1 MTEETVTYATEQSDS
16 SAESLGMVLLA
27 VAEALVEEADAVM
40 KVVGVAELDSLVLEG
55 ADEGDT
61 EDEEADE
68 GRAELTTSA
77 STTAALPLVEDE
89 EAAEEESLP
98 TPALVLRAVTS
109 PAEVAFHTESAEPI
123 ASTAAVSVNEPKSPE
138 PDKELIWQ
146 SRPRAAEQEAASPA
160 VGTLKRPLV
169 SLRVAAETGAL
180 QSWKTLPSM
189 RILAPAS
196 TSKLWLQCG

>member
-1 MTEETVTYATEQSDS
+1 M
-16 SAESLGMVLLA
+16 LLA
-27 VAEALVEEADAVM
+27 VAEAWAEVADAVT
-40 KVVGVAELDSLVLEG
+40 KVVAVAELEFWVLEG

-61 EDEEADE
+61 DVEEGE
-68 GRAELTTSA
+68 AELTALA
-77 STTAALPLVEDE
+77 STTAASELPL
-89 EAAEEESLP
+89 AEEESFP

-109 PAEVAFHTESAEPI
+109 SAEVAFHTASAEPT

-138 PDKELIWQ
+138 PDRELIWQ

-189 RILAPAS
+189 RILAPDS
-196 TSKLWLQCG
+196 TSKLWLWSG

>member
-1 MTEETVTYATEQSDS
+1 M
-16 SAESLGMVLLA
+16 LLA
-27 VAEALVEEADAVM
+27 VAEALTEVGDAVTN
-40 KVVGVAELDSLVLEG
+40 VVAVAELEFWVLEG

-61 EDEEADE
+61 DGEEGE
-68 GRAELTTSA
+68 GEAELTALA
-77 STTAALPLVEDE
+77 STTAAAVLPL
-89 EAAEEESLP
+89 AAEEESFP

-109 PAEVAFHTESAEPI
+109 VAEVASHTASPEPT

-138 PDKELIWQ
+138 PDRELTWQ

-189 RILAPAS
+189 RILAPSS
-196 TSKLWLQCG
+196 TSKLWLSFCQ

>member
-1 MTEETVTYATEQSDS
+1 V
-16 SAESLGMVLLA
+16 VLLA

-68 GRAELTTSA
+68 GEAELATSA
-77 STTAALPLVEDE
+77 STTAALPLAEEDE
-89 EAAEEESLP
+89 EEESFP

-109 PAEVAFHTESAEPI
+109 SAEVAFHTESAEPI

-138 PDKELIWQ
+138 PDRELIWQ
-146 SRPRAAEQEAASPA
+146 SRPRAAEHEAASPA

-196 TSKLWLQCG
+196 TSKLWL

>member
-1 MTEETVTYATEQSDS
+1 M
-16 SAESLGMVLLA
+16 LLA
-27 VAEALVEEADAVM
+27 VAEALTEVADAVTNG
-40 KVVGVAELDSLVLEG
+40 VAVAELEFWVLEG

-61 EDEEADE
+61 DDEEGE
-68 GRAELTTSA
+68 GEAELTALA
-77 STTAALPLVEDE
+77 STAAAAAAVVPL
-89 EAAEEESLP
+89 AAEEESFP

-109 PAEVAFHTESAEPI
+109 AAEVAFHTASPEPT
-123 ASTAAVSVNEPKSPE
+123 ASTAAVSVNEPKSPD
-138 PDKELIWQ
+138 PDRELTWQ

-189 RILAPAS
+189 RILAPSS
-196 TSKLWLQCG
+196 TSKLWL

>member
-1 MTEETVTYATEQSDS
+1 M
-16 SAESLGMVLLA
+16 LLA
-27 VAEALVEEADAVM
+27 VAEALAEVADAVT
-40 KVVGVAELDSLVLEG
+40 KVVGEAELELLVLEAADG
-55 ADEGDT
+55 A
-61 EDEEADE
+61 EADE
-68 GRAELTTSA
+68 EEAEGEAELTTLA
-77 STTAALPLVEDE
+77 STTPALPLAE
-89 EAAEEESLP
+89 EEEEEEESLP

-109 PAEVAFHTESAEPI
+109 SAEVAFHTESAEPT

-138 PDKELIWQ
+138 PVRELIWQ

-180 QSWKTLPSM
+180 QSWKTLPSI

-196 TSKLWLQCG
+196 TSKLWL

>member
-1 MTEETVTYATEQSDS
+1 
-16 SAESLGMVLLA
+16 VLLA
-27 VAEALVEEADAVM
+27 VAEALAEVADAVT
-40 KVVGVAELDSLVLEG
+40 KVVAVAELEFWALEG
-55 ADEGDT
+55 ANEGDT
-61 EDEEADE
+61 DDEEGE
-68 GRAELTTSA
+68 GEAELTALA
-77 STTAALPLVEDE
+77 STTSAAVLPLAED
-89 EAAEEESLP
+89 AEESFP

-109 PAEVAFHTESAEPI
+109 SAEVAFHTASAEPT

-138 PDKELIWQ
+138 PDRELTWQ

-189 RILAPAS
+189 RILAPSS
-196 TSKLWLQCG
+196 TSKLWLSFCQ

>member
-1 MTEETVTYATEQSDS
+1 M
-16 SAESLGMVLLA
+16 LLA
-27 VAEALVEEADAVM
+27 VAEALAEVADAVTN
-40 KVVGVAELDSLVLEG
+40 VVAVAELEFWVLEG

-61 EDEEADE
+61 DDE
-68 GRAELTTSA
+68 GEGEAELTALA
-77 STTAALPLVEDE
+77 STTVAAALPLAED
-89 EAAEEESLP
+89 AEEGSFP

-109 PAEVAFHTESAEPI
+109 SAEVAFHTASAAPT

-138 PDKELIWQ
+138 PDRELTWQ
-146 SRPRAAEQEAASPA
+146 SRPRAAEHEAASPA

-189 RILAPAS
+189 RILAPSS
-196 TSKLWLQCG
+196 TSKLWLSFCQ

>member
-1 MTEETVTYATEQSDS
+1 M
-16 SAESLGMVLLA
+16 LLS
-27 VAEALVEEADAVM
+27 VAEALAEVAAAVTR
-40 KVVGVAELDSLVLEG
+40 VVGVAELEFWVLG
-55 ADEGDT
+55 AVDEGETDDEVT
-61 EDEEADE
+61 EE
-68 GRAELTTSA
+68 GEAELTTLA
-77 STTAALPLVEDE
+77 STTSALPLAAE
-89 EAAEEESLP
+89 EEEEEEEEESLP

-109 PAEVAFHTESAEPI
+109 SAEVAFHTESAEPT

-138 PDKELIWQ
+138 PVRELIWQ

-196 TSKLWLQCG
+196 TSKLWL